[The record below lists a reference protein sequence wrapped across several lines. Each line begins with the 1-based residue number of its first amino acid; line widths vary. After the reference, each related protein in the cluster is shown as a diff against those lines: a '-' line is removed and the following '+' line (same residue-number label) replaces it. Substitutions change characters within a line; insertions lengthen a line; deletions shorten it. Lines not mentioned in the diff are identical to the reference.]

1 MKKLSTQVYVIKN
14 PKAPRSFAQVKC
26 IFAIGKALHYS
37 EEKITALQ
45 KKAVTKGQASAMIK
59 QLQKVQ
65 SRS

>member
-1 MKKLSTQVYVIKN
+1 MSTQVYVIKN

-59 QLQKVQ
+59 QLKKVQ
-65 SRS
+65 SI